1 MTENNKFDASLSP
14 KWQRRFEFF
23 AKHERGELPNIKS
36 FYGGAPLYIRMNWI
50 AFWFGFIYFFVLG
63 LWRKN
68 LTIWLISF
76 ILNITLSF
84 IVLFFEFDINS
95 LNFIN
100 IAVAGSIYGT
110 VANKAYYLH
119 KVKGSK
125 SWNPFEGL
133 WWRK

>member
-1 MTENNKFDASLSP
+1 M
-14 KWQRRFEFF
+14 
-23 AKHERGELPNIKS
+23 PNIKS

-68 LTIWLISF
+68 LTIWLICLPCRSLF
-76 ILNITLSF
+76 CFLNLTLT
-84 IVLFFEFDINS
+84 

-100 IAVAGSIYGT
+100 IAVAGGIYGT